1 MSIQYTY
8 TIESVDTAA
17 RCMVVVYEADGHA
30 TQHIGA
36 HIPFEGESLEDV
48 VAMYAPVRY
57 WEQQA
62 LALVVPAVG
71 ASGTIVPVVVE
82 EPVIEDAP
90 QIEVDTPQIEVN
102 SVVL

>member
-30 TQHIGA
+30 TQHIGT

>member
-30 TQHIGA
+30 TQHIGT

-48 VAMYAPVRY
+48 IAMYAPVPY
-57 WEQQA
+57 WEAQMRA
-62 LALVVPAVG
+62 LEIPAVG
-71 ASGTIVPVVVE
+71 VTGTIVPVVTEGAVAGAVSE
-82 EPVIEDAP
+82 DPVFTLVAEGI
-90 QIEVDTPQIEVN
+90 
-102 SVVL
+102 